1 MEFYSFVWNNTNI
14 EHIASHN
21 VTPEEVEQVCTGKP
35 LIFTAPSKGKTPVYY
50 VLGQTQAG
58 RYLFAVVIYFGKGKG
73 YVVTARDMTG
83 HERRRFLKWK
93 NK

>member
-35 LIFTAPSKGKTPVYY
+35 LIFTAPSKGKNPVYY
-50 VLGQTQAG
+50 VLGRTQAG

-73 YVVTARDMTG
+73 YVVTARDMIRS
-83 HERRRFLKWK
+83 EKRRYKQWR
-93 NK
+93 NT